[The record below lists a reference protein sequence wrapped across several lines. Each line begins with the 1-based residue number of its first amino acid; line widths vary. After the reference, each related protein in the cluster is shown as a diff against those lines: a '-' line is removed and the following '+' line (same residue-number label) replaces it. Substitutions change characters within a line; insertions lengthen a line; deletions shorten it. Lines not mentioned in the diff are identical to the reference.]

1 MDVYT
6 WLTRPWPGSS
16 GAVFFYELLLAL
28 CEFCLLIW
36 EHLKKHPVCTC
47 CDSLTMLLTFKL
59 GNLSSVS
66 VFCLCVH
73 LWLYAVTPQ
82 SFTNNSVSFLTWGP
96 NYQPDSPCM
105 CPVGARGFLCLNKDE
120 TITHTCTH
128 TQAHSLRGSDQSSIW
143 RGLWLSVSMYIYTYY
158 LTDSSF
164 RTTNLLAQVV
174 SLTKYIKSQT

>member
-59 GNLSSVS
+59 GNLSSVP

-73 LWLYAVTPQ
+73 LWLYVVTPQ
-82 SFTNNSVSFLTWGP
+82 SLTNNSVSFLTWGP
-96 NYQPDSPCM
+96 KYQPDSPCM

-120 TITHTCTH
+120 TTIHTYTGTWPQGIRPKLH
-128 TQAHSLRGSDQSSIW
+128 MERSMTQRLYVNLHLLLDWQQLQDHKPVGTSG
-143 RGLWLSVSMYIYTYY
+143 V
-158 LTDSSF
+158 TD
-164 RTTNLLAQVV
+164 
-174 SLTKYIKSQT
+174 